1 MDQIFKKYILNFFT
15 FLEWILFL
23 GLFIC
28 SVIFTW
34 NVFVKYN
41 SKATIIGQFE
51 EKITMRPTITI
62 CFTKDI
68 WKIFSDFNM
77 SYYVFDGL
85 DEDINIL
92 EMGENYNGISTEE
105 VSLQK
110 IYTNY
115 KGICY
120 QLNFNNNND
129 EIFQNLLHQIKISSD
144 LHELP
149 TMEFYFASEQNTYG
163 ITYSDWRDGEVLRVD
178 IKGRNFKTVDIT
190 AMKHVFLKSG
200 SKCNDES
207 FYECFGS
214 KVTMANFS
222 ACSKPCIPATFPNNF
237 IHPDCQVCKEWHK
250 CEEFQ
255 CSSSI
260 VNKIFNNLN
269 RNPEACP
276 RSCATLQYSGKVIYE
291 KLDYYDNKTEALLE
305 YKFAEPA
312 YVKVNNEYLIF
323 DTIGMIG
330 SVGGTL
336 GLFIG
341 LSFSNILAILIGYL
355 KTFILYLD
363 SR

>member
-15 FLEWILFL
+15 FLEWILFF
-23 GLFIC
+23 GLIIS

-34 NVFVKYN
+34 SVFVKYN

-51 EKITMRPTITI
+51 EKIMMRPTITI

-85 DEDINIL
+85 DEDVDHL
-92 EMGENYNGISTEE
+92 EMGKNYNAISKEE
-105 VSLQK
+105 IYLQK

-120 QLNFNNNND
+120 QLNFRNTN

-144 LHELP
+144 IHELP
-149 TMEFYFASEQNTYG
+149 KMEFYFTSEQNSYG
-163 ITYSDWRDGEVLRVD
+163 ITFSDWRNGEVLKVD

-190 AMKHVFLKSG
+190 AMKHVFLKSE
-200 SKCNDES
+200 SKCSDES

-214 KVTMANFS
+214 KVILANFS
-222 ACSKPCIPATFPNNF
+222 TCSEPCIPNSFPNKF
-237 IHPDCQVCKEWHK
+237 IHPDCHECKEWHK

-255 CSSSI
+255 CSHD
-260 VNKIFNNLN
+260 VVYKIFNNLST
-269 RNPEACP
+269 NPAACP
-276 RSCATLQYSGKVIYE
+276 RSCTTLQYSGKVIYE
-291 KLDYYDNKTEALLE
+291 KLDYYDNNKTKALLE

-312 YVKVNNEYLIF
+312 FVKVNNEYLIF

-341 LSFSNILAILIGYL
+341 LSFSNVIAILIGYF
-355 KTFILYLD
+355 KKIILYLD